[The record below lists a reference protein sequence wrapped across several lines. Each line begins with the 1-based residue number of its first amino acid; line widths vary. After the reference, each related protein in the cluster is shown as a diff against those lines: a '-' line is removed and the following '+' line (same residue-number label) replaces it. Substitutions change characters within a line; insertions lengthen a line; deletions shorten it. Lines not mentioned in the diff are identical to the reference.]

1 MGVQD
6 AGASATPAKEP
17 WTSAAGIQGA
27 GEALASGGLKES
39 AKYRVEV

>member
-1 MGVQD
+1 M

-17 WTSAAGIQGA
+17 GTLAAELGGD
-27 GEALASGGLKES
+27 GEASALGGLKES